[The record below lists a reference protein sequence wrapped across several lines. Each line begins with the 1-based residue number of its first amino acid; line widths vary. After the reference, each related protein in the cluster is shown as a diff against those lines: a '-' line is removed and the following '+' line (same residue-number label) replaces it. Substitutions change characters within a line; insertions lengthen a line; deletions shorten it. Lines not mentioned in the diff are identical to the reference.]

1 MVNLFSLENHKIDT
15 ARFTHLLHGR
25 NVNELEKSISSYVGA
40 RYGVCL
46 SSATAGIFI
55 HFYGKNT
62 LVELPSMLPPVVA
75 NALISG
81 GNTVFF
87 KDNPSWV
94 GNSYIL
100 HKFNNYKFIDSAQ
113 NLYKNQFVE
122 ECDDGDCMLFS
133 FYPTKPLGGLDGG
146 IIVSNDKSKIE
157 RIRMLAHNGCSQ
169 GQDSTHRIPM
179 DIGFK
184 MYLNSF
190 QAEFVQRN
198 FLNYEEK
205 LARIEKIREMYNTF
219 FNLKS
224 TSNHLYRLQVNN
236 RNLLQKKFKQ
246 AKIQYGIHYKPL
258 TSFDPYS
265 NYDREEMVLTNFAAN
280 HTISIPFHHKL
291 SEQEI
296 ISIVEIA
303 QPHVF
308 QD

>member
-1 MVNLFSLENHKIDT
+1 MVNLFSFENHTIDT

-62 LVELPSMLPPVVA
+62 LVEVPSMLPPVVA

-81 GNTVFF
+81 GNSVFF

-100 HKFNNYKFIDSAQ
+100 HKFSDYKFIDSAQ
-113 NLYKNQFVE
+113 NLYQNQFAE
-122 ECDDGDCMLFS
+122 ECDDNDLMLFS

-146 IIVSNDKSKIE
+146 IIVSNDKSKID
-157 RIRMLAHNGCSQ
+157 RIRMLAYNGCSLEH
-169 GQDSTHRIPM
+169 DSGLRIPM

-190 QAEFVQRN
+190 QAEFVLKN
-198 FLNYEEK
+198 FDNYESK
-205 LARIEKIREMYNTF
+205 LDRIGKIREMYNTL

-224 TSNHLYRLQVNN
+224 ISNHLYRIQVKN
-236 RNLLQKKFKQ
+236 RNILQKKFQ
-246 AKIQYGIHYKPL
+246 EAKIQYGIHYKPL
-258 TSFDPYS
+258 TSFDLYS
-265 NYDREEMVLTNFAAN
+265 SYHREEMLLTNFIAN
-280 HTISIPFHHKL
+280 HTISIPFHDKL

-296 ISIVEIA
+296 VSIVELA

-308 QD
+308 NN